1 MGDVFRAILYSFRLQ
16 DVLDIAIISV
26 LVYGILMWFKET
38 ASRFVLVGIAL
49 LGTVYILARYFQL
62 YLTAVVLQGFFAILL
77 LALVVIFQEELRRFF
92 ENLALWGKIR
102 KQTIG
107 PAYQRE
113 VEVITRTAAT
123 LAQKRV
129 GALLVLQG
137 DEPLDRHLEGGMPL
151 DGTLSQPLLESIFD
165 PHSAGHDGA
174 VLVHRGRVARFGCH
188 LPLSLNANKFGQ
200 LGLRHTAA
208 LGLSERSDALC
219 IVVSEERGTISV
231 AQEERLT
238 VLTSPKEL
246 KELLEG
252 FYGPGA
258 HAKKGGGLP
267 ERLKRNF
274 WEKSSAVLVA
284 CLLWLAFGY
293 QRGPVA
299 RHFVVPIEYR
309 NLPTEWAM
317 DEQKVTEAEIMLTG
331 PDQAFRLLD
340 PTGLMISLD
349 LSNVREGKQRVS
361 LTKDMIVIP
370 SNLSL
375 ETIKP
380 DSIQIGA
387 YRLLQVDVPI
397 EVSCR
402 GELPRGRILQR
413 IEVSPPSV
421 TLLVPPALRDKG
433 MKISTE
439 VIDLSQ
445 LTQTTVFVPKLLFP
459 PEVRFV
465 DPKPPG
471 VKVTLEI
478 REKSG
483 MGAPQKDS

>member
-1 MGDVFRAILYSFRLQ
+1 
-16 DVLDIAIISV
+16 
-26 LVYGILMWFKET
+26 
-38 ASRFVLVGIAL
+38 
-49 LGTVYILARYFQL
+49 
-62 YLTAVVLQGFFAILL
+62 
-77 LALVVIFQEELRRFF
+77 
-92 ENLALWGKIR
+92 
-102 KQTIG
+102 
-107 PAYQRE
+107 
-113 VEVITRTAAT
+113 
-123 LAQKRV
+123 
-129 GALLVLQG
+129 
-137 DEPLDRHLEGGMPL
+137 
-151 DGTLSQPLLESIFD
+151 
-165 PHSAGHDGA
+165 
-174 VLVHRGRVARFGCH
+174 
-188 LPLSLNANKFGQ
+188 
-200 LGLRHTAA
+200 
-208 LGLSERSDALC
+208 
-219 IVVSEERGTISV
+219 
-231 AQEERLT
+231 
-238 VLTSPKEL
+238 
-246 KELLEG
+246 
-252 FYGPGA
+252 
-258 HAKKGGGLP
+258 
-267 ERLKRNF
+267 
-274 WEKSSAVLVA
+274 
-284 CLLWLAFGY
+284 
-293 QRGPVA
+293 
-299 RHFVVPIEYR
+299 
-309 NLPTEWAM
+309 
-317 DEQKVTEAEIMLTG
+317 
-331 PDQAFRLLD
+331 
-340 PTGLMISLD
+340 
-349 LSNVREGKQRVS
+349 
-361 LTKDMIVIP
+361 MIVIP